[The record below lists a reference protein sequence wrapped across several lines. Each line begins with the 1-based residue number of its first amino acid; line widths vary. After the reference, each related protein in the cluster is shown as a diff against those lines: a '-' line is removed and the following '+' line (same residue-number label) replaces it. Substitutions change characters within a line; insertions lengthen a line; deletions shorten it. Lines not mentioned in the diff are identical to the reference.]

1 LKVSDTLVA
10 DNGTQ
15 NKNGFL
21 GLGLGIDPDPDPKLK
36 NPKIKKKSQTQNPKT
51 QYI

>member
-1 LKVSDTLVA
+1 MSVYA

-21 GLGLGIDPDPDPKLK
+21 GLGLGIDPDPDLFLF
-36 NPKIKKKSQTQNPKT
+36 IRV
-51 QYI
+51 